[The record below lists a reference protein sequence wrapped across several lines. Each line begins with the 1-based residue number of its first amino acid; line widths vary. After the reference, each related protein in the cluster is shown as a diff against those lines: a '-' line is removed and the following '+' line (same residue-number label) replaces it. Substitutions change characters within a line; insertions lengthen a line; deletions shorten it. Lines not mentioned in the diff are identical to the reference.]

1 MCKKMIEIIL
11 GKGDK
16 KKIAAISLSKNTVQR
31 RKADMST
38 DIKEQVVEKIRS
50 ASFGLFSIQ
59 LDESTDVESCSRLVA
74 FVRYVHS
81 GKLKEEFLFC
91 RALKSTTQGI
101 RYPYNY
107 VYVF

>member
-1 MCKKMIEIIL
+1 MCKKMIEIVL

-50 ASFGLFSIQ
+50 ALFGLFSIQ
-59 LDESTDVESCSRLVA
+59 LDE
-74 FVRYVHS
+74 
-81 GKLKEEFLFC
+81 
-91 RALKSTTQGI
+91 
-101 RYPYNY
+101 
-107 VYVF
+107 